1 MHPEIA
7 KTLVEQRHEDLVRT
21 TAETRRNR
29 TPVRAGSAATCRAG
43 TSAGPGRSYRRQ
55 K

>member
-29 TPVRAGSAATCRAG
+29 N
-43 TSAGPGRSYRRQ
+43 AGPSWLGRHLPHLSLIHI
-55 K
+55 